1 MRAVRQLAAVLVS
14 VAGLDVQVGEHDP
27 RTPAAAALELLEG
40 GVDEGDRVAAATW
53 AADGMNVVLV
63 ARDAE
68 GRGHGGAGVRPEL

>member
-68 GRGHGGAGVRPEL
+68 GRVHGGAGVRPEL